1 MPDAP
6 EEFAMAP
13 APDRGAEFLP
23 LLAVALGLS
32 AVATQFL
39 LLREFLAAFGGNE
52 LVIGLVLGNWMVA
65 TGIGALAGTRLK
77 SVYLHVAAPVGFLL
91 LLAVL
96 PPVEVIALRVLRN
109 LVFTSGG
116 MVGIPGLLVASL
128 VLLLPYCIVSGCA
141 FTVLVKNA
149 DPHGRDSGARVYA
162 WESLGSVAGGLL
174 FNILL
179 VAFLGTFQSLAILFL
194 LDAGFACLL
203 ARRRKYRTLSAAAL
217 LTALAGICIMV
228 LVDVDGLSRQ
238 FLFPGQEVV
247 SSRDTPYGSLAVTR
261 QGEQWNLFESG
272 TLLTSTN
279 DVIGREEAVHYAL
292 VQRPPPRKV
301 LMIGGVVSGA
311 PLEALRYGPERI
323 DCAEINPWVIEA
335 GRTICAV
342 PEDPRIRILN
352 EDARVYVKNAAEK
365 YDAVLINLPDPSTAQ
380 LNRFFTLEFFRRTKE
395 ILTEGGIV
403 STGLLPEADY
413 QGEEARVLGS
423 SVLTTL
429 RNVFRHVLVIPGE
442 RHYFVASDDSL
453 TVGIVRSIEARNIHT
468 AYVNGSYLDDALLAA
483 RSREITS
490 SFVSQGEVN
499 RDFQPVCYSL
509 QLDYWLK
516 SSGFSPAWLLA
527 PVALLFIVVFLR
539 SNPVEWGIFSMGAT
553 AAALQILLLIAFQA
567 ILGSLYQMTGMLVTA
582 FMAGL
587 AAGSGP
593 LARIAAVRGMTGFL
607 LLQCALAALSFLLSV
622 SLRLPDSGPLLP
634 AAAYAFFVT
643 ASVAAGALTGMLF
656 AVALSV
662 SAAASP
668 SSAAK
673 LYALDLVGSAAG
685 ALIVSIYVLPQLG
698 VTGTAVA
705 AGLLCLAGA
714 GRGILPGP
722 MVPFHRRLS

>member
-1 MPDAP
+1 MPDDP
-6 EEFAMAP
+6 EQLTVLP
-13 APDRGAEFLP
+13 AHLRGAAAIPLP
-23 LLAVALGLS
+23 ALALGMS
-32 AVATQFL
+32 AVVTQFL

-77 SVYLHVAAPVGFLL
+77 AMHLHVAAPAGFLL

-96 PPVEVIALRVLRN
+96 PPVEVITLRVSRN
-109 LVFTSGG
+109 LVFTAGG

-128 VLLLPYCIVSGCA
+128 ALLLPYCIVSGCA

-149 DPHGRDSGARVYA
+149 DPHGQNSGARVYA

-179 VAFLGTFQSLAILFL
+179 VAFLGTFQCLAVLFL
-194 LDAGFACLL
+194 LDAGLAYLL
-203 ARRRKYRTLSAAAL
+203 ARRQRFRTLSALAL
-217 LTALAGICIMV
+217 LTALAGICVMV
-228 LVDVDGLSRQ
+228 LVDADGLSRR
-238 FLFPGQEVV
+238 FLFPGQEIV

-272 TLLTSTN
+272 VLLTSTN
-279 DVIGREEAVHYAL
+279 DVTGREEAVHYAL
-292 VQRPPPRKV
+292 VQRRPPRSV

-323 DCAEINPWVIEA
+323 DCVEVNPWVIEA
-335 GRTICAV
+335 GRTIGAL
-342 PEDPRIRILN
+342 PEDPRVRIIN
-352 EDARVYVKNAAEK
+352 EDARVYVKKSAEK

-380 LNRFFTLEFFRRTKE
+380 LNRFFTLEFFHRTKE

-403 STGLLPEADY
+403 STGLLPAADY

-429 RNVFRHVLVIPGE
+429 RNVFRHVLIVPGE

-453 TVGIVRSIEARNIHT
+453 TIDIARSIEARNIRT

-490 SFVSQGEVN
+490 SFALRGEVN

-509 QLDYWLK
+509 QLDYWLT

-527 PVALLFIVVFLR
+527 PVALLFVVVFLR
-539 SNPVEWGIFSMGAT
+539 STPVEWGIFATGST
-553 AAALQILLLIAFQA
+553 AAALQIILLIAFQA

-593 LARIAAVRGMTGFL
+593 RARIAVGRGMKGFL
-607 LLQCALAALSFLLSV
+607 LLQCALAALSFLLPLL
-622 SLRLPDSGPLLP
+622 LRLLNSGPLSPP
-634 AAAYAFFVT
+634 AAYGFFIT
-643 ASVAAGALTGMLF
+643 ASVVAGVLTGMLF
-656 AVALSV
+656 AVAV
-662 SAAASP
+662 SMSAVASP
-668 SSAAK
+668 SSASK

-685 ALIVSIYVLPQLG
+685 ALIVSMYVLPRLG

-714 GRGILPGP
+714 CRGVIPSVLL
-722 MVPFHRRLS
+722 FQRRLL